1 MRVLS
6 IIILTLLALTLKA
19 QEIREII
26 TDSHQTKELSRY
38 YNFCVGAGRANEGLR
53 AEWQKQLTE
62 VKRECG
68 FRYIRFH
75 GLLHDDMGVYK
86 EKKGKP
92 VYNFHYIDAL
102 YDFLLSIDVK
112 PFVEL
117 SFMPEDLKSGNET
130 VFWWKGNKTPPADK
144 GKYASLIYEV
154 VKHLV
159 QRYGL
164 DEVKQWYFEVWNEPN
179 HKGFFTGTKED
190 YFEMYKIAANSVKKV
205 SPELRVGGPAT
216 AGNAWVGDFIDYCD
230 KNNVPLDYISTHTY
244 GTKSVFDEFG
254 VKKKRLKSDYN
265 SMVKDIEKV
274 KKEMSDFGKDGME
287 LHYTEFNCS
296 PSSRDLMHDSYHN
309 ATYILNTLR
318 QSHEN
323 VTSMSYWTF
332 TDIFEEAGPV
342 IDALHGGFGLLNWH
356 GIRKPTFYAYSFLNK
371 LYTKELSNSDR
382 SSWVTKDEKGNYAA
396 LIYDFTMP
404 QYSNKDTNNSFFIKQ
419 QPDESKG
426 KIKFQIDGIEKGNY
440 ILYLYKVGYMNGD
453 VNSVYINMGRPSQ
466 LSITQEE
473 ALSEISNIKPEV
485 SVIELTEE
493 TFNMELDWR
502 SNMMYFIKLLQQ

>member
-1 MRVLS
+1 
-6 IIILTLLALTLKA
+6 
-19 QEIREII
+19 
-26 TDSHQTKELSRY
+26 
-38 YNFCVGAGRANEGLR
+38 
-53 AEWQKQLTE
+53 
-62 VKRECG
+62 
-68 FRYIRFH
+68 
-75 GLLHDDMGVYK
+75 
-86 EKKGKP
+86 
-92 VYNFHYIDAL
+92 
-102 YDFLLSIDVK
+102 
-112 PFVEL
+112 
-117 SFMPEDLKSGNET
+117 
-130 VFWWKGNKTPPADK
+130 
-144 GKYASLIYEV
+144 
-154 VKHLV
+154 
-159 QRYGL
+159 
-164 DEVKQWYFEVWNEPN
+164 
-179 HKGFFTGTKED
+179 
-190 YFEMYKIAANSVKKV
+190 
-205 SPELRVGGPAT
+205 
-216 AGNAWVGDFIDYCD
+216 
-230 KNNVPLDYISTHTY
+230 
-244 GTKSVFDEFG
+244 
-254 VKKKRLKSDYN
+254 
-265 SMVKDIEKV
+265 MVKDIEKV

-296 PSSRDLMHDSYHN
+296 PSSRDLMYDSYHN